1 MENLNRKIALFMGGK
16 VLKTETYE
24 MPHGSRGEIEIER
37 WSMPKGIDYNA
48 FTELGHFSFE
58 RNWDHLM
65 AAVDFLEDRGY
76 SFSIYRNECVVHK
89 SYNGFLTRVSEVK
102 GKNKMDAIFKCVC
115 ETIEHE
121 ENYTK

>member
-16 VLKTETYE
+16 ILKTETYE
-24 MPHGSRGEIEIER
+24 MPHGSRGEIEIEY
-37 WSMPKGIDYNA
+37 WSMPKGIDYNS
-48 FTELGHFSFE
+48 FTEIGHFSFD

-65 AAVDFLEDRGY
+65 AAVDFLENQGY
-76 SFSIYRNECVVHK
+76 SFSIYRNECQVYK
-89 SYNGFLTRVSEVK
+89 SYHGFQVKVSEVIE
-102 GKNKMDAIFKCVC
+102 KNKMNAIFKSVC